1 MRYHNRTRDHTPPN
15 MQPITL
21 RTRDATRLAIMH
33 CRAAQSRA
41 HRHHLLAMQTVA
53 RLMRSSTANWSTVC
67 HWAGMAKYYE
77 QAARTHQ
84 RAAAYFARNL
94 NSQRSPHPDDPTNP
108 NQP

>member
-94 NSQRSPHPDDPTNP
+94 NSQPQREAEHPTNP